1 MAANLNNSTI
11 LGGGTFTGKAVYDNL
26 VFDTNIAED
35 VSEIVSMVSPY
46 ETPLLTLIG
55 DSDVAA
61 KNVFHEWL
69 EDELSPNSFT
79 VTAGTTDVAATT
91 ITPDN
96 NMASYIQVGA
106 VLRNPATSEYMQV
119 VSITGAVLTITRGAF
134 GTTADAIAANATI
147 EIINDA
153 AVEGADVQEDTSRAR
168 TRQGNHTMIFK
179 KDVIVSGTT
188 RNVNMLGGIADELD
202 YQVQKKTRENLRDLE
217 KAVILSRKDTG
228 QSAGNLIGSA
238 SATRTFQGL
247 LQYLEDHTHGAS
259 LSPAE
264 IESSPNNTA
273 AAINRVVKGAWEAG
287 ASDIDTIVCGTE
299 WKEAIDQL
307 NSTVVRPTNDESKYR
322 RLTTVF
328 EGTYGEQQVVLSRW
342 MPSDT
347 AIFIARPRIKI
358 VPLSGRSFSFV
369 PVAKTGDSDK
379 GMIIGEYTLEVRNK
393 YAMGYLKI
401 Q

>member
-1 MAANLNNSTI
+1 MALNNTI
-11 LGGGTFTGKAVYDNL
+11 IGGGTFTGKAVYDNL

-69 EDELSPNSFT
+69 EDELSPNSFKF
-79 VTAGTTDVAATT
+79 TAGGTNAVTT
-91 ITPDN
+91 ITPDSG
-96 NMASYIQVGA
+96 MSSYIQVGA
-106 VLRNPATSEYMQV
+106 VLRNPATNEYMQV
-119 VSITGAVLTITRGAF
+119 TAVTGADLTVTRGAF
-134 GTTADAIAANATI
+134 GTTAAVIAANATI

-228 QSAGNLIGSA
+228 QAAGNLIGSA

-247 LQYLEDHTHGAS
+247 LQYLESYNHNVTLTVANATNTSTGSGA
-259 LSPAE
+259 
-264 IESSPNNTA
+264 TA
-273 AAINRVVKGAWEAG
+273 DAINGVVKGAWEAG
-287 ASDIDTIVCGTE
+287 GSDIDTIVCGTQ
-299 WKEAIDQL
+299 WKEIIDQL
-307 NSTVVRPTNDESKYR
+307 NNTTVRTVNDESKYR

-379 GMIIGEYTLEVRNK
+379 GMIIGEYTVEVRNK
-393 YAMGYLKI
+393 YAMGYLKLTP
-401 Q
+401 

>member
-1 MAANLNNSTI
+1 MAINDTI
-11 LGGGTFTGKAVYDNL
+11 IGGGTFTGKAVYDNL

-79 VTAGTTDVAATT
+79 VTAPYLANVTTGIV
-91 ITPDN
+91 PDA
-96 NMASYIQVGA
+96 NMVHYIQVGA
-106 VLRNPATSEYMQV
+106 VLRNSATNEYMQV
-119 VSITGAVLTITRGAF
+119 IEITGTPLSLSVTRGAF
-134 GTTADAIAANATI
+134 GTPAVDIAAGATI
-147 EIINDA
+147 EIVNDA

-238 SATRTFQGL
+238 SSTRTFQGL
-247 LQYLEDHTHGAS
+247 IQYLENYTHGAS
-259 LSPAE
+259 LSTGQLSNP
-264 IESSPNNTA
+264 SNTA
-273 AAINRVVKGAWEAG
+273 NAINAVVKGAWEAG
-287 ASDIDTIVCGTE
+287 GSDIDTIVCGTQ

-307 NSTVVRPTNDESKYR
+307 NSTTVRVTNDESKYR

-342 MPSDT
+342 MPSN
-347 AIFIARPRIKI
+347 AAVFIARPRIKI

-393 YAMGYLKI
+393 YAMGYLEI
-401 Q
+401 TP